1 MVYFCLTGKPVK
13 TCSQTSSFMP
23 NCMMMFVV
31 SFQIERDKLLKEQQ
45 AHEEAVREKEE
56 LERRLQEFQEE
67 ANRAKDALVGEI
79 QNKQASKQSNNTNSA
94 VRMYSSR
101 AFI

>member
-1 MVYFCLTGKPVK
+1 
-13 TCSQTSSFMP
+13 
-23 NCMMMFVV
+23 MMMFVV

-79 QNKQASKQSNNTNSA
+79 QNKQASKVIPQTVPLECTHRELSFEWSH
-94 VRMYSSR
+94 R
-101 AFI
+101 

>member
-1 MVYFCLTGKPVK
+1 MI
-13 TCSQTSSFMP
+13 
-23 NCMMMFVV
+23 MFVV

-79 QNKQASKQSNNTNSA
+79 QNKQASKVITQT
-94 VRMYSSR
+94 VPL
-101 AFI
+101 

>member
-1 MVYFCLTGKPVK
+1 
-13 TCSQTSSFMP
+13 
-23 NCMMMFVV
+23 MMMFVV